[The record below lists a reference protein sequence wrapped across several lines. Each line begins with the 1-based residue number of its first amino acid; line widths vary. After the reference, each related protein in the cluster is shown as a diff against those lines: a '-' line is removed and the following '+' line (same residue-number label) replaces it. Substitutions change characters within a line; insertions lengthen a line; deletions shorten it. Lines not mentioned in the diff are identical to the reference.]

1 MINLCITHNVF
12 SNIALSYSI
21 CIFKLNCEFHLALP
35 LEWQKNKNTSCFGLT
50 FRKVYI
56 LKKKTKPKLV
66 FKTVESFLQT
76 NSHGEEQ

>member
-1 MINLCITHNVF
+1 MVNLSITHNVF
-12 SNIALSYSI
+12 SNIALSYST
-21 CIFKLNCEFHLALP
+21 CIFKLNCESHLALP
-35 LEWQKNKNTSCFGLT
+35 LEWQKNKNTSSFGLT

-56 LKKKTKPKLV
+56 FKNKTKPKLV